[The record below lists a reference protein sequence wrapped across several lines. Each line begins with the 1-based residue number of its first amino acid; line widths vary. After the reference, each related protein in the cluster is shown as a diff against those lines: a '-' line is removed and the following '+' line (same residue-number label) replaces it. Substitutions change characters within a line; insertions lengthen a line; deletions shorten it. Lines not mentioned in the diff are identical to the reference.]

1 MKSGFLWL
9 IFPTRVE
16 NYRGQIVR
24 VGFGTKYTAFR
35 KKNSIVIFCIQ
46 VDTGKPLGKDTHL
59 CFGVPR
65 LARFQSNALLVLF
78 SRLSPPAEHA
88 TTGFSK
94 EIEYAL
100 IFLELTV
107 EIRFK
112 GKWFSVMAEKYCRK
126 ILTRKLVE
134 MYTVR
139 GDFLRLKSSAEKY
152 CLAQVSREWAN
163 TKLFQSQ
170 SKAHIKRS
178 YILNWIQKSR
188 FVVCVSGG
196 AGLSTMKTFGGGIS
210 EFFYNANQKPS
221 EVERELKDN
230 LLKLARSSLVSPFYC
245 ENKSYC
251 KSENVHVY
259 V

>member
-1 MKSGFLWL
+1 
-9 IFPTRVE
+9 
-16 NYRGQIVR
+16 
-24 VGFGTKYTAFR
+24 
-35 KKNSIVIFCIQ
+35 
-46 VDTGKPLGKDTHL
+46 
-59 CFGVPR
+59 
-65 LARFQSNALLVLF
+65 
-78 SRLSPPAEHA
+78 
-88 TTGFSK
+88 
-94 EIEYAL
+94 
-100 IFLELTV
+100 
-107 EIRFK
+107 
-112 GKWFSVMAEKYCRK
+112 MAEKYCRK

-134 MYTVR
+134 MYTVC

-178 YILNWIQKSR
+178 YILNWIHKSR

-196 AGLSTMKTFGGGIS
+196 AGPSTMKTFGGGIS

-230 LLKLARSSLVSPFYC
+230 LLKLARGSLVSPFYC

-251 KSENVHVY
+251 KSENVRVY

>member
-1 MKSGFLWL
+1 MESGFLWL
-9 IFPTRVE
+9 IFPTRLE

-46 VDTGKPLGKDTHL
+46 VDTGKPLGKDRHL
-59 CFGVPR
+59 CFGDPR

-94 EIEYAL
+94 EIEYAQ

-163 TKLFQSQ
+163 TKLFQISKQ
-170 SKAHIKRS
+170 SAYQKVI
-178 YILNWIQKSR
+178 YIELDSKKSFR
-188 FVVCVSGG
+188 C
-196 AGLSTMKTFGGGIS
+196 LCFGGS
-210 EFFYNANQKPS
+210 W
-221 EVERELKDN
+221 
-230 LLKLARSSLVSPFYC
+230 PFDD
-245 ENKSYC
+245 EDIWRWNIR
-251 KSENVHVY
+251 VFL
-259 V
+259 